1 MDNPN
6 YHHPEFISPLVTVV
20 PGSITRNRMMIDD
33 EQWMLERQSPK
44 VNQV

>member
-6 YHHPEFISPLVTVV
+6 HRHPEFIS
-20 PGSITRNRMMIDD
+20 GSITCNKIMIDD

-44 VNQV
+44 VKQVQHDGE